1 MLILVGV
8 GDGDHGPR
16 GEGSTG
22 GSGAHCSLSQT
33 TSSAM
38 LADQALV
45 HVDQTGHSD
54 DGEIDGFFRD
64 SRGLLLEHQNQKQL
78 GDKKRISRLQ

>member
-1 MLILVGV
+1 MLILVEV

-16 GEGSTG
+16 GEGGTG
-22 GSGAHCSLSQT
+22 DSGAHCSLSQT

-38 LADQALV
+38 LVDQALV

-64 SRGLLLEHQNQKQL
+64 SRGLLLEQQN
-78 GDKKRISRLQ
+78 

>member
-1 MLILVGV
+1 
-8 GDGDHGPR
+8 
-16 GEGSTG
+16 
-22 GSGAHCSLSQT
+22 
-33 TSSAM
+33 M

-64 SRGLLLEHQNQKQL
+64 SRGLLLEQQNQKQL
-78 GDKKRISRLQ
+78 GDKHGHRGYNNLMVGESLSGRLLRSLLVLEGLALNKLRNDK

>member
-1 MLILVGV
+1 MLILVEV

-16 GEGSTG
+16 GEGGTG
-22 GSGAHCSLSQT
+22 GSGAHSSLSQI

-38 LADQALV
+38 LADQVLV
-45 HVDQTGHSD
+45 LGDQTGHSD

-64 SRGLLLEHQNQKQL
+64 SRGLVLKQQNQKQL
-78 GDKKRISRLQ
+78 GDKTRTSRLQ